1 MSDLALLMTGVL
13 TTGQP
18 SPPMLPGESLVQSDN
33 GGENSTRGQLS
44 LLVTKVVPTAQI
56 TPPEFMQQ
64 NEAFMATASQATM
77 QENFGG
83 QVFSKDT
90 SGNTLQ
96 DFSSTQ
102 IVDKP
107 DFTRVEDSSSK
118 LVVPK
123 SQLDLP
129 NLYFGDS
136 GIAVRILQ
144 RLLIYNGYRIRVDG
158 IFGGLTEIA
167 VKSFQ
172 YRRNLIVDGIV
183 GQQTWS
189 ELTK

>member
-1 MSDLALLMTGVL
+1 MSDIALLMTGVL

-18 SPPMLPGESLVQSDN
+18 SPPMLPGQALVQSDD
-33 GGENSTRGQLS
+33 GENSTRGQLS
-44 LLVTKVVPTAQI
+44 LLVTKVVPTGQI

-64 NEAFMATASQATM
+64 NEAFIATASQATI
-77 QENFGG
+77 QENFGR
-83 QVFSKDT
+83 QVFST
-90 SGNTLQ
+90 EAHGNTLQ

-107 DFTRVEDSSSK
+107 DFTRVQDSSSK

-172 YRRNLIVDGIV
+172 YRRSLIVDGIV